1 MLNNEKIFVILW
13 QSWQRSYEFKYL
25 MQRFRTKGLILK
37 QGVVGSSSLN
47 KYAIESKIKIFKQKS
62 DRLT

>member
-1 MLNNEKIFVILW
+1 MCACEL
-13 QSWQRSYEFKYL
+13 KYL

-47 KYAIESKIKIFKQKS
+47 EIVESKFLKIFEKRKS